1 MILCVSVFPPIG
13 GLVFILSSHR
23 GVGPYGPEAGKG
35 ERQQK
40 YPVKFMSMKS
50 EVYPVELLRRS
61 TRRDSTG
68 TYLTGV
74 PKLMKHKELTAK
86 IIECAYKAKAIS

>member
-50 EVYPVELLRRS
+50 KVYPVGSGDR
-61 TRRDSTG
+61 TG
-68 TYLTGV
+68 AHLTGAV
-74 PKLMKHKELTAK
+74 NPVNRAR
-86 IIECAYKAKAIS
+86 